1 MREEE
6 NPLDNEEDYI
16 RIENVITQS
25 GNKKD
30 K

>member
-16 RIENVITQS
+16 SIENVITQS